1 MNPLLKTLLN
11 TRTLRKTLNEATPE
25 QIETLL
31 ANVILVS
38 DEIKE
43 IHRKKAEEDAIKLQ
57 ELELFKQQIIDKG
70 IDFEALSKIMTG
82 KQKAKKKTATAQ
94 TELIYHYEKDG
105 EKKQWNGKGDMP
117 NIIKQAIHNGS
128 KLTDFLAR

>member
-11 TRTLRKTLNEATPE
+11 SRSLRKTLNEATPE

-31 ANVILVS
+31 ANVISVS

-43 IHRKKAEEDAIKLQ
+43 THQKKAEEDAMKLQ
-57 ELELFKQQIIDKG
+57 ELEQFKQQIIDKG
-70 IDFEALSKIMTG
+70 IDFEALSKIMSG
-82 KQKAKKKTATAQ
+82 KPKAKKKTATVQ

-128 KLTDFLAR
+128 QLTDFLAR

>member
-43 IHRKKAEEDAIKLQ
+43 IHRKKP
-57 ELELFKQQIIDKG
+57 
-70 IDFEALSKIMTG
+70 
-82 KQKAKKKTATAQ
+82 KKT
-94 TELIYHYEKDG
+94 
-105 EKKQWNGKGDMP
+105 P
-117 NIIKQAIHNGS
+117 
-128 KLTDFLAR
+128 